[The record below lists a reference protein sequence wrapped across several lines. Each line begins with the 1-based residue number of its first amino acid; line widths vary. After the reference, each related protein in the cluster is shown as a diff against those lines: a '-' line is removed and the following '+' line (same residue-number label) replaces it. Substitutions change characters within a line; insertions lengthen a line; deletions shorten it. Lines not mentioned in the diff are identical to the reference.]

1 MFTMVLYGTH
11 EQGLVM
17 EPRFTEFPYETHE
30 KGLHSTSCLKLEM
43 HKLIG
48 WWHNFQLCQRKKK
61 YVTARVKIL
70 PETVQSSSFAA
81 IVVFCIYMT
90 RNS

>member
-1 MFTMVLYGTH
+1 MYKAFCATIQSSSNSAFHWAHQSIENWGGGGAWNMFTMVLYGTH

-48 WWHNFQLCQRKKK
+48 W
-61 YVTARVKIL
+61 
-70 PETVQSSSFAA
+70 
-81 IVVFCIYMT
+81 
-90 RNS
+90 